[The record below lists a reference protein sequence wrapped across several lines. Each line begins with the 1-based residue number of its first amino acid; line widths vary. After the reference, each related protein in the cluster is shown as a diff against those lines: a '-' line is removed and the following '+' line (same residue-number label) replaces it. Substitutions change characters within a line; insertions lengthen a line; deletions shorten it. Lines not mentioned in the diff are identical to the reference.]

1 MLHRLL
7 IASVLALAA
16 LTAPAMAQAQE
27 PLPSDQPE
35 RFGLALIDVETTGLN
50 PQFHEIIDFGAIY
63 IDLEGRELGRLY
75 VRIMPDHPERID
87 AVAKSINGFDVDYW
101 RANGAVSEVEALRQI
116 EEFHRKT
123 AGARSMIFTAYNVQF
138 DVGFTDAFFAKRGRS
153 WRELWAWNALDL
165 PSMAWGMGLRQTR
178 NTPLALELG
187 VEPETTNPLEHI
199 GMSGA
204 IYNLELYRAILA
216 RQAKLRAAAGQP

>member
-1 MLHRLL
+1 MPLKYL
-7 IASVLALAA
+7 IVACLAVFALGAPALAQ
-16 LTAPAMAQAQE
+16 PPE

-35 RFGLALIDVETTGLN
+35 KFGLALIDVETTGLN
-50 PQFHEIIDFGAIY
+50 PRFHEIIDYGAIY

-87 AVAKSINGFDVDYW
+87 AVAKSINGFDEAYW
-101 RANGAVSEVEALRQI
+101 RANGAVSEVEALRLI
-116 EEFHRKT
+116 EGFHRRT
-123 AGARSMIFTAYNVQF
+123 AGGRSMIFTAYNVSF
-138 DVGFTDAFFAKRGRS
+138 DVGFVDAFFARRGRS

-178 NTPLALELG
+178 NTPLALRLG
-187 VEPETTNPLEHI
+187 VKPETTDPLEHI

-204 IYNLELYRAILA
+204 IYNLELYRAMLA
-216 RQAKLRAAAGQP
+216 HQAAQRSGGAR